1 MKQIKFSFWILLLP
15 TFLWGAGPG
24 NSTFESGKKQFE
36 GGNYERAIEIFTQV
50 ISSSTDSAQKNR
62 AYYYEGLALFEQGLY
77 FSSYIA
83 FRNVLLA
90 ADDKSRELYEK
101 SIKNA
106 AVISDR
112 LNMIEKLGKIIDK
125 LPAGFIPGSVAGI
138 AHYAQGVYHFDIGQ
152 TDSALSHLKS
162 VAPESQFYDKALMFL
177 GIISTK
183 KKDYKEANFYFGKL
197 LDMSRGKRD
206 LFPQQELARLNLART
221 AYTMGN
227 IEKSIELY
235 SQFVSSSPHWL
246 TVLQEASWPLMRVN
260 DTTVSLGNLHTVLS
274 PFYREDLVGE
284 SYVLKATILFSL
296 CKYEEMK
303 RTLNQF
309 FKTYDPII
317 RGMQQ
322 ETSSLGSGDA
332 FYRAFS
338 EGKGI
343 NLAFLN
349 YVKRDAGMSRDVK
362 TLNTLKIER
371 ANLARFPKNSQI
383 NNMINLIDDAQKNLG
398 NEMGITLQKI
408 HRKKLSDLLDQRE
421 QANYLKVEIVTGEK
435 EMIEGQKGLPPKRIT
450 DVETSVAA
458 GYHFW
463 PFTGEYW
470 EDEMGTYVYTTES
483 ACVN

>member
-1 MKQIKFSFWILLLP
+1 
-15 TFLWGAGPG
+15 
-24 NSTFESGKKQFE
+24 
-36 GGNYERAIEIFTQV
+36 
-50 ISSSTDSAQKNR
+50 
-62 AYYYEGLALFEQGLY
+62 
-77 FSSYIA
+77 
-83 FRNVLLA
+83 
-90 ADDKSRELYEK
+90 
-101 SIKNA
+101 
-106 AVISDR
+106 
-112 LNMIEKLGKIIDK
+112 
-125 LPAGFIPGSVAGI
+125 
-138 AHYAQGVYHFDIGQ
+138 
-152 TDSALSHLKS
+152 
-162 VAPESQFYDKALMFL
+162 
-177 GIISTK
+177 
-183 KKDYKEANFYFGKL
+183 
-197 LDMSRGKRD
+197 
-206 LFPQQELARLNLART
+206 
-221 AYTMGN
+221 MGN

-362 TLNTLKIER
+362 TLNTLKMER

-383 NNMINLIDDAQKNLG
+383 NNMINLIDDAQKQLG